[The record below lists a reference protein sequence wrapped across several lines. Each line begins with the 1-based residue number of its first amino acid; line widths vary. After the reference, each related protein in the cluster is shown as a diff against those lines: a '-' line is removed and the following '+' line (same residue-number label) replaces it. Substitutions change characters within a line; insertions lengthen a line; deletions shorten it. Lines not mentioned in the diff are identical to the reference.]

1 MEGGTW
7 NLDIYKTKI
16 KEQYQWEEKLLT
28 FVEKDPTLN
37 DQQKKVIKDRINER
51 IKNIEG
57 ELNQSE

>member
-1 MEGGTW
+1 MG
-7 NLDIYKTKI
+7 
-16 KEQYQWEEKLLT
+16 EKLLT
-28 FVEKDPTLN
+28 FVEKDSTLN